1 MKKYQVKIEPESL
14 SDIQEITDQYN
25 RQQTGLGKR
34 FQKAAINQI
43 NSLNKDPHIYAIR
56 YKEIR
61 GILVKKFPYMAH
73 FYINGE
79 INTVEVLAVISTDQ
93 DPKIW
98 TEKINKRMQV
108 ITNSPTSQ
116 SGFDIIKTVP
126 LCGQRLC
133 RD

>member
-14 SDIQEITDQYN
+14 SDIQEITDWYN

-43 NSLNKDPHIYAIR
+43 NSLNKDPHIYVIR

-61 GILVKKFPYMAH
+61 CILVKKFPYMAH
-73 FYINGE
+73 FYINDE

-98 TEKINKRMQV
+98 TEKINKRM
-108 ITNSPTSQ
+108 
-116 SGFDIIKTVP
+116 
-126 LCGQRLC
+126 
-133 RD
+133 